1 MTADRLMSPL
11 QARLV
16 ESLQRGFPLDPRP
29 FAAVAQRFGVAEE
42 AVIEAVRDLI
52 GRGLATRLGA
62 IVRPNTA
69 GASTL
74 AALACAPGEI
84 ERFGPLLSTEPGV
97 THNYARE
104 HPALPLWFVVTG
116 ADRLA
121 VEATL
126 VRLRARSRRRIYS
139 FPLEREFRIDLGFGT
154 DPGTRDLVRDPPAP
168 AVGVLPVDHRILSA
182 LENGLPLVAEPYDW
196 LAAELGCPEALVRR
210 RLARLLL
217 GGVVKRIGLVV
228 RHRSLGFAANAMVVF
243 DPGDRPVEAIAQT
256 FLSEPSVTL
265 LYARRP
271 APPLW
276 PYRLYAMIHGRE
288 RAAVLSEIDRLV
300 ALAGPPIRH
309 EVLFS
314 TRCFKQ
320 TGAKLSA

>member
-16 ESLQRGFPLDPRP
+16 EGLQRGFPLDPRP
-29 FAAVAQRFGVAEE
+29 FAAVARSFGVAEE

-84 ERFGPLLSTEPGV
+84 DRFGPLLSAEPGV

-104 HPALPLWFVVTG
+104 HPVLPLWFVVTG
-116 ADRLA
+116 MDRLA

-126 VRLRARSRRRIYS
+126 VRLRARARRRIHS

-154 DPGTRDLVRDPPAP
+154 DPTARDLIRDPPAP
-168 AVGVLPVDHRILSA
+168 AVGVLPLDRRILSA
-182 LENGLPLVAEPYDW
+182 LENGLPLVAEPYAF
-196 LAAELGCPEALVRR
+196 LAAELGFPETVLRR

-243 DPGDRPVEAIAQT
+243 DTGTRPVETVAQT
-256 FLSEPSVTL
+256 FVSEPSVTL
-265 LYARRP
+265 LYARKP

-288 RAAVLSEIDRLV
+288 RVTVQAEVDRLV
-300 ALAGPPIRH
+300 TLAGPPLRH

-320 TGAKLSA
+320 TGARLSG